1 MINDLQTVIWLLRF
15 YGDHYSLQERF
26 FFLFFSGARF
36 LIAKFLFA
44 RINVS
49 NPSILNIDYN
59 YSLCCLFIYILK
71 MKREMWHISLGLMR
85 FRKLLLYE
93 FQFSINCW
101 KSNYSYYEPPYHVY
115 FAKYTIEWLFYFYKV
130 K

>member
-1 MINDLQTVIWLLRF
+1 MINDLQTVIWLLHF
-15 YGDHYSLQERF
+15 YGDHYSLQESF
-26 FFLFFSGARF
+26 FFFIFSGARF

-49 NPSILNIDYN
+49 NPIILNIDYN

-71 MKREMWHISLGLMR
+71 MKREMWHISLGLMK

-93 FQFSINCW
+93 FQVSINCW
-101 KSNYSYYEPPYHVY
+101 KSNYSYTMNPHIMFILRNIPLNDY
-115 FAKYTIEWLFYFYKV
+115 FIFIK
-130 K
+130 